1 MFIIY
6 YVVII
11 YLIYTI
17 YNINIYA
24 YLFICFIFRLCFA
37 SGVKPRRQLDKCSK
51 IQMQQFLKF
60 SYFTDSWNTGSEY
73 LFKTNMWNKLS
84 TIFKVGWLVDDNK

>member
-37 SGVKPRRQLDKCSK
+37 SGVKPRSQLDKCSK
-51 IQMQQFLKF
+51 IPMQQFLKF
-60 SYFTDSWNTGSEY
+60 SYFTDS
-73 LFKTNMWNKLS
+73 
-84 TIFKVGWLVDDNK
+84 